1 MSFHSAMRLLAV
13 AMCGL
18 AAVLPRPGEAGVPAT
33 LNTAIAASAVT
44 PASPTIPI
52 AADKQKMPT
61 GQAGLDFP
69 LAPLPKAVTLE
80 NMKVCAVR
88 LVMAEATPGG
98 TDSEGNGV
106 LLELVDRGPLPKDWK
121 PERTVA
127 AINVPPG
134 TPANTAIIL
143 RSTDLCKT
151 LRPGG
156 ENPTPDRAQFRL
168 RTTIRQGNVMIY
180 GAPSVTS
187 NAPRLMLTYT
197 LPDALPGDAGWSQL
211 RHDAQHSGRSG
222 WRMYDPDDKYT
233 PTGFTDVPLNVSLTE
248 NWNRGD
254 LSQSPL
260 LYGGKIFSVLDAGPS
275 EYRLVAMDRSGRILG
290 EAKLK
295 SEAKLH
301 EKPMFLAAGGRGR
314 LYYAAENRI
323 LGYGIGGGALF
334 GSPDELPIPPGETV
348 LTVPTVGADG
358 SLYVVTQ
365 KFVRAFSPYPEP
377 KELWRYPTGQD
388 NVGAVTLSADESTAY
403 VLFGATAPR
412 LEALDSATGD
422 CRWGQQIKAIER
434 GPNERMPIPVV
445 AGRDI
450 LVTRA
455 YPTSDELY
463 VFHDASRSNPPDQG
477 ELVPPATS
485 CRAQIAPN
493 GQEERGKTGD
503 HIAAPVAG
511 PAGEALYIRGGK
523 FCWSREKETCDLD
536 LDGCSKDEATK
547 ISLLIGDNNAGKSVT
562 HLYGFAAAEKEL
574 FFISWGKTDA
584 GAFYTKCRMAKLDKL
599 GPNLIL
605 GPDGTLYNS
614 SEQRQL
620 LAIVPNAFP
629 PTAADLPLTAE
640 LLDNNTDSAFR
651 VPGKITADNL
661 TLGADTDLIIVAG
674 QSISFGAG
682 FKVEQGAQLRAR
694 VGLGQ

>member
-1 MSFHSAMRLLAV
+1 
-13 AMCGL
+13 MCGL

-44 PASPTIPI
+44 PPSPEIPI
-52 AADKQKMPT
+52 SANQQKTPTNQAD
-61 GQAGLDFP
+61 LDFP
-69 LAPLPKAVTLE
+69 LAPLPKAVALE
-80 NMKVCAVR
+80 DMKVCAVR
-88 LVMAEATPGG
+88 LVMARATPGG
-98 TDSEGNGV
+98 TDNGV
-106 LLELVDRGPLPKDWK
+106 LLELVNRAPPPGSK
-121 PERTVA
+121 PEPTVA

-134 TPANTAIIL
+134 TKEKTVIIL
-143 RSTDLCKT
+143 RSRDLCKA

-156 ENPTPDRAQFRL
+156 ANPTPDRAQFRL
-168 RTTIRQGNVMIY
+168 RTTIREGNVIIY

-187 NAPRLMLTYT
+187 DAPRLMLTYT
-197 LPDALPGDAGWSQL
+197 LPDALPGDADWSQL

-222 WRMYDPDDKYT
+222 WRMYDPGDKYT
-233 PTGFTDVPLNVSLTE
+233 PTGFTAAPLNVSVTE

-254 LSQSPL
+254 LNQSPL

-295 SEAKLH
+295 DQAKLH

-323 LGYGIGGGALF
+323 LGYGLSGGALF
-334 GSPDELPIPPGETV
+334 GAPDELPIPQGETV

-358 SLYVVTQ
+358 SLYVATG
-365 KFVRAFSPYPEP
+365 KFVRAFSPYPDP
-377 KELWRYPTGQD
+377 KELWRYPTDQD
-388 NVGAVTLSADESTAY
+388 NVGAVTLSADETTAY

-422 CRWGQQIKAIER
+422 CRWGQKIGAIDR
-434 GPNERMPIPVV
+434 GANEPMPIPVV

-455 YPTSDELY
+455 YPTSDTLY
-463 VFHDASRSNPPDQG
+463 VFHDASRSNPPDSG

-485 CRAQIAPN
+485 CRAEAAPN
-493 GQEERGKTGD
+493 GLEERGKTGD
-503 HIAAPVAG
+503 HIATPVATS
-511 PAGEALYIRGGK
+511 PAGEALYIRGGQ
-523 FCWSREKETCDLD
+523 FCWSREKDTKETCSA
-536 LDGCSKDEATK
+536 LDGCSLDEAKK
-547 ISLLIGDNNAGKSVT
+547 ISLLIGDNNAGESAT

-574 FFISWGKTDA
+574 FFISWGKTS
-584 GAFYTKCRMAKLDKL
+584 GGGLGTKCRMAKLDKL

-629 PTAADLPLTAE
+629 ATAIDLPLTTD
-640 LLDNNTDSAFR
+640 LLDKNTDSTFR
-651 VPGKITADNL
+651 VPGKIETAPNL
-661 TLGADTDLIIVAG
+661 TLGADTDILLVAG
-674 QSISFGAG
+674 QSISFGAP
-682 FKVEQGAQLRAR
+682 FTIKQGAQLRAR
-694 VGLGQ
+694 VGFGN